1 MIEGVG
7 MEFKTYTDGKR
18 TIRATATMYEIL
30 YKNQGFTP
38 IKAGGN
44 NDKGRGN
51 RKDKAE
57 TTVDTSRESSIG
69 GTAELLD

>member
-1 MIEGVG
+1 MIEGAI
-7 MEFKTYTDGKR
+7 MDFKTYTDGKR
-18 TIRATATMYEIL
+18 TIRATAVAYENL

-57 TTVDTSRESSIG
+57 TPTDTAGESIIG